1 VTTPAPSPT
10 DRATASTA
18 AVVLAAGGASRWAR
32 AVGGSTGRGA
42 GGDTDTESAGH
53 KLLAPFRGHP
63 LVWWAVQHAVESG
76 LARTWVVTGAVDLTG
91 VLPPGVRLIDNP
103 GWAAG
108 QATSLRGAIAAARDE
123 GVTAVVVGLG
133 DQPLIPPSAWAAVA
147 SAAGPIAVATYDG
160 RRRNPVKLAAS
171 VWASLPETG
180 DEGARL
186 LMRSRPDLVQ
196 EVPCEGDPVDI
207 DTREDLQRWS

>member
-10 DRATASTA
+10 DPATASTA

-32 AVGGSTGRGA
+32 AGGGSTGRGA
-42 GGDTDTESAGH
+42 GGDIDTESAGH

-108 QATSLRGAIAAARDE
+108 QATSLRGAIAVARDE
-123 GVTAVVVGLG
+123 GVTALVVGLG
-133 DQPLIPPSAWAAVA
+133 DQPLIPPSAWGAVA
-147 SAAGPIAVATYDG
+147 SAPGPIAVATYDG